1 MAEQNIN
8 IQQPVAAF
16 APATEE
22 NNGLQLTDIIE
33 LFLTNWKWFVLS
45 VVLFLVGATIYLKRS
60 TPIYT
65 RTAQV
70 LIKEEGTK
78 GSFSGNVD
86 WFASL
91 GMGSKAVN
99 VQNEIVA
106 IQSPSMFIE
115 VVKRLGLDTR
125 YTVDGRWHS
134 TSLYGSS
141 LPIKVAFLDYD
152 QTKACRLDV
161 KVHPDGS
168 VELSHFYNHKGDK
181 ISKGVK
187 TQIGKT
193 AKTPLG
199 RIVVSPAAGYASLA
213 GAQDA
218 LLIHVS
224 HSDVLST
231 AKATALGL
239 SVSLNHKE
247 NSILD
252 LTYADSSTERAEDI
266 INTLID
272 SYNDSWVE
280 DKNRMT
286 VATSEFILERLK
298 VIEAELGNVD
308 NDISSYKSA
317 NLIPDPSTMAGMYV
331 SDANTD
337 EKKLTEL
344 NNQLYITRYVRAF
357 ITKDSNKYNL
367 LPTNSGMGGN
377 SGLETQVTEYNRTL
391 LERNRLAT
399 NSSADHPLV
408 VGLDQQLAQ
417 LRVAMVSNIDNH
429 ISLLEKLIESTRK
442 SQSKSQAGIASS
454 PQQAKYL
461 LSVERQQKVKEAL
474 YVFLLQKREETELSQ
489 AFTAYNTR
497 VITPPMGGNTPVSPR
512 TNRILMIALALGLGI
527 PAALLYLLEITNS
540 RVRGR
545 KDIENLT
552 VPFIGEIPLVG
563 HRPKKGVQYWMERM
577 HLRSP
582 KQEVE
587 HTRELVIKP
596 HSRNII
602 NEAFRVVRTNLDQ
615 MGGAET
621 GKGQIVMVTS
631 ANPGSGKTYISA
643 NLAASFALKGK
654 KVLMLDFDLRRASA
668 SLYVGSPKKGVSSYL
683 NGKESDWH
691 GFVVPVK
698 DNPNFHVLP
707 VGVMPPNPAELLTG
721 ARTAELFAQLRE
733 EYDMVFVDCP
743 PVEIVAD
750 ASIIAQYMDKTI
762 FVVRVELME
771 REMLPVVDSYY
782 KNNKFNN
789 MSLLLNGSLS
799 AYGRYGYHRYGYRYG
814 YGYGYSYGYG
824 RAYGNGYTHEE
835 DEA

>member
-1 MAEQNIN
+1 MAEQNTN
-8 IQQPVAAF
+8 IQQPVATF
-16 APATEE
+16 APANEE
-22 NNGLQLTDIIE
+22 NSGMQLTDILE
-33 LFLTNWKWFVLS
+33 LFLVNWKWFVLS
-45 VVLFLVGATIYLKRS
+45 VAVFLIGATIQLRRS

-115 VVKRLGLDTR
+115 VVKRLGLNTR
-125 YTVDGRWHS
+125 YTIDGRWHS
-134 TSLYGSS
+134 SSLYGSS
-141 LPIKVAFLDYD
+141 LPVKVNFLDMDADRYCSFD
-152 QTKACRLDV
+152 MTLHHDGTVVLSRFAGYKDAKAVKLQVGQTV
-161 KVHPDGS
+161 
-168 VELSHFYNHKGDK
+168 
-181 ISKGVK
+181 
-187 TQIGKT
+187 
-193 AKTPLG
+193 KTPLG
-199 RIVVSPAAGYASLA
+199 RITVVPAVGYAFLA
-213 GAQDA
+213 SMDDEM
-218 LLIHVS
+218 LIHVS

-231 AKATALGL
+231 AKATAGGL
-239 SVSLNHKE
+239 SVVLNNKE

-252 LTYADSSTERAEDI
+252 ITYADSSTERAEDI

-298 VIEAELGNVD
+298 VIEAELGHVD
-308 NDISSYKSA
+308 NDISSFKSA

-337 EKKLTEL
+337 EKKLIEL

-357 ITKDSNKYNL
+357 ITKESNKYNL

-377 SGLETQVTEYNRTL
+377 SGLESQVSEYNRML
-391 LERNRLAT
+391 LERNRLVT

-408 VGLDQQLAQ
+408 VERDQQLAQ
-417 LRVAMVSNIDNH
+417 LRTAMVSNIDNH
-429 ISLLEKLIESTRK
+429 INLLETLVQSTRK

-497 VITPPMGGNTPVSPR
+497 VITPPMGGNAPVSPR

-527 PAALLYLLEITNS
+527 PAALLYLMEITNS

-545 KDIENLT
+545 KDIETLV
-552 VPFIGEIPLVG
+552 VPFIGEIPFVG
-563 HRPKKGVQYWMERM
+563 HRPKKGMQYWLERI
-577 HLRSP
+577 HLRKP

-615 MGGAET
+615 MGAADT

-683 NGKESDWH
+683 NGKENDWR

-721 ARTAELFAQLRE
+721 ARTAELFDQLRE
-733 EYDMVFVDCP
+733 EYDIVFVDCP

-750 ASIIAQYMDKTI
+750 ASIIAHYMDKTI

-771 REMLPVVDSYY
+771 REMLPVVDNYY
-782 KNNKFNN
+782 KSNKFNG

-824 RAYGNGYTHEE
+824 RAYGNGYTHD

>member
-1 MAEQNIN
+1 MSEQNIN
-8 IQQPVAAF
+8 IQQPAATF
-16 APATEE
+16 FP
-22 NNGLQLTDIIE
+22 NNDEGSGMQLTDILE
-33 LFLTNWKWFVLS
+33 LFLVNWKWFVLS
-45 VVLFLVGATIYLKRS
+45 VVLFLVGATVQLRRS

-115 VVKRLGLDTR
+115 VVKRLGLNTR
-125 YTVDGRWHS
+125 YTIDGRWHS
-134 TSLYGSS
+134 TSLYGSA
-141 LPIKVAFLDYD
+141 LP
-152 QTKACRLDV
+152 V
-161 KVHPDGS
+161 KVNFVDMDQDKFCRFDMTLHQDGS
-168 VELSHFYNHKGDK
+168 VVLSHFSGHKEAKNVK
-181 ISKGVK
+181 IQVG
-187 TQIGKT
+187 QT

-199 RIVVSPAAGYASLA
+199 RITVSPAAGFASLA
-213 GAQDA
+213 GSDDEM
-218 LLIHVS
+218 LIHVS

-231 AKATALGL
+231 AKATAGGL
-239 SVSLNHKE
+239 SVALNNKE

-286 VATSEFILERLK
+286 IATSEFIQERLK

-317 NLIPDPSTMAGMYV
+317 NLIPDPSVMAGMYV
-331 SDANTD
+331 ADANTD
-337 EKKLTEL
+337 DKKLTEL

-357 ITKDSNKYNL
+357 ITKESNKYNL

-377 SGLETQVTEYNRTL
+377 SGLEAQVSEYNRML
-391 LERNRLAT
+391 LERNRLVT

-408 VGLDQQLAQ
+408 VERDQQLAQ
-417 LRVAMVSNIDNH
+417 LRTAMVSNIDNH
-429 ISLLEKLIESTRK
+429 INLLETLIESTRK

-497 VITPPMGGNTPVSPR
+497 VITPPMGGNAPVAPR
-512 TNRILMIALALGLGI
+512 TNRTLLIALALGLGI
-527 PAALLYLLEITNS
+527 PAGLIYLIEISNS

-545 KDIENLT
+545 KDIEKLS
-552 VPFIGEIPLVG
+552 VPFIGEIPFVG
-563 HRPKKGVQYWMERM
+563 RRPKQGLSYWLERF
-577 HLRSP
+577 HLRQR
-582 KQEVE
+582 KQEIE
-587 HTRELVIKP
+587 TTRALVIKP

-615 MGGAET
+615 MGSESA
-621 GKGQIVMVTS
+621 GKGQVIMVTS

-683 NGKESDWH
+683 NGKENDWRS
-691 GFVVPVK
+691 FVVPVK
-698 DNPNFHVLP
+698 DNPNFAVLP
-707 VGVMPPNPAELLTG
+707 VGIMPPNPAELLTG
-721 ARTAELFAQLRE
+721 TRTAELFSQLRE
-733 EYDMVFVDCP
+733 EYDIIFVDCP

-771 REMLPVVDSYY
+771 REMLPVVDNYY
-782 KNNKFNN
+782 KNAKFNN

-824 RAYGNGYTHEE
+824 RAYGSGYTHE
-835 DEA
+835 DEEA

>member
-1 MAEQNIN
+1 MSEQNIN
-8 IQQPVAAF
+8 TQQSVATF
-16 APATEE
+16 VPANEE
-22 NNGLQLTDIIE
+22 NSGMQLADILE
-33 LFLTNWKWFVLS
+33 LFLANWKWFVLS
-45 VVLFLVGATIYLKRS
+45 VVVALVGATIHLKRS

-115 VVKRLGLDTR
+115 VVKRLGLNTR
-125 YTVDGRWHS
+125 YTIDGRWHKS
-134 TSLYGSS
+134 NLYGSA
-141 LPIKVAFLDYD
+141 LP
-152 QTKACRLDV
+152 V
-161 KVHPDGS
+161 KVEFMDMDLDKFCSLDMTLHQDGS
-168 VELSHFYNHKGDK
+168 VVLSHFSGHKEA
-181 ISKGVK
+181 KGVK
-187 TQIGKT
+187 MQVGQT
-193 AKTPLG
+193 ARTPLG
-199 RIVVSPAAGYASLA
+199 RIRVTPAAGFARLA
-213 GAQDA
+213 GSDDEM
-218 LLIHVS
+218 LIHVS

-231 AKATALGL
+231 AKATAGGL
-239 SVSLNHKE
+239 SVALNHKE

-266 INTLID
+266 INTLIE
-272 SYNDSWVE
+272 SYNDSWVQ

-286 VATSEFILERLK
+286 IATSEFIQERLK

-317 NLIPDPSTMAGMYV
+317 NLIPDPSTIAGMYV

-337 EKKLTEL
+337 EKKLIEL

-357 ITKDSNKYNL
+357 ITKESNKYNL

-377 SGLETQVTEYNRTL
+377 AGLESQVSEYNRML
-391 LERNRLAT
+391 LERNRLVT

-408 VGLDQQLAQ
+408 VERDQQLAQ
-417 LRVAMVSNIDNH
+417 LRTAMVSNIDNH
-429 ISLLEKLIESTRK
+429 INLLETLIESTRK

-497 VITPPMGGNTPVSPR
+497 VISPPMGSNAPVSPQG
-512 TNRILMIALALGLGI
+512 NRILLIAFALGLGI
-527 PAALLYLLEITNS
+527 PAALLYLMEITNS

-545 KDIENLT
+545 KDIEQLV
-552 VPFIGEIPLVG
+552 VPFIGEIPFVG
-563 HRPKKGVQYWMERM
+563 HRPKKGLKYWMERM

-587 HTRELVIKP
+587 HTRELIIKP

-615 MGGAET
+615 MGGET
-621 GKGQIVMVTS
+621 TGRGQVIMVTS

-668 SLYVGSPKKGVSSYL
+668 SLYVGSPKRGVSSYL
-683 NGKESDWH
+683 NGKENDWRS
-691 GFVVPVK
+691 FVVPVK
-698 DNPNFHVLP
+698 DNPNFEVLP
-707 VGVMPPNPAELLTG
+707 VGVIPPNPAELLTG
-721 ARTAELFAQLRE
+721 ARTVELFSQLRE
-733 EYDMVFVDCP
+733 EYDVIFVDCP

-771 REMLPVVDSYY
+771 REMLPVVDNYY
-782 KNNKFNN
+782 KNAKFNN
-789 MSLLLNGSLS
+789 LSLLLNGSLS
-799 AYGRYGYHRYGYRYG
+799 AYSRYGYHRYGYRYG
-814 YGYGYSYGYG
+814 YGYGYSYG
-824 RAYGNGYTHEE
+824 RAYGSGYIHE
-835 DEA
+835 DEEA